1 MKKLLIICRES
12 GQNLKDNM
20 SLAYMAPFMI
30 PIEEFPLGIL
40 IGSLYIS
47 FSDAQSYIIFF
58 HLEPL
63 SWIESYFL

>member
-1 MKKLLIICRES
+1 
-12 GQNLKDNM
+12 
-20 SLAYMAPFMI
+20 MAPFMI

-63 SWIESYFL
+63 SWIESYFLESYLLSLSLKY